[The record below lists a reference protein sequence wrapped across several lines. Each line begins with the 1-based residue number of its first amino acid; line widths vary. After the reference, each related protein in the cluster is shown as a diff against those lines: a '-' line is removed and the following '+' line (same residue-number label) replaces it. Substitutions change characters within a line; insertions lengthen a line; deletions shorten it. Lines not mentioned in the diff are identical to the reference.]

1 MFSHIQWK
9 QTYLSK
15 NISEIN
21 LTIIWPLQ
29 VRCFLILAFLKG
41 LFRIVYSCTI
51 LFNRSLHKKLWNK
64 NTKVGEV
71 VTCCSLIGIESVL
84 FFRRFQTP
92 DLDVQLS
99 DELASSLR
107 SLKVCLT
114 ASVELLLSAVV
125 LFLIMCFFVMQPEG
139 SILKD
144 RFKSLQ
150 KRNLIEPRERAR

>member
-1 MFSHIQWK
+1 MFHKCFHIQWK

-29 VRCFLILAFLKG
+29 VRCFQKKKKDTG
-41 LFRIVYSCTI
+41 LFMFRIVYFWII
-51 LFNRSLHKKLWNK
+51 LFNRSLYNIINK

-84 FFRRFQTP
+84 FFHRFQTP

-114 ASVELLLSAVV
+114 ASVELLLSCSCM
-125 LFLIMCFFVMQPEG
+125 LILITCV
-139 SILKD
+139 
-144 RFKSLQ
+144 SLSCSQ
-150 KRNLIEPRERAR
+150 RAAS